1 MAQPPVPEPCSNCR
15 HFLGLHIE
23 EQETDQMEALV
34 TVNCTA
40 FLDGIPEDIQ
50 DGKHRHR
57 RVYDGDRGIRFEE
70 EL

>member
-1 MAQPPVPEPCSNCR
+1 MGQPAVPEPCATCR

-23 EQETDQMEALV
+23 EQATDQMEALM

-40 FLDGIPEDIQ
+40 FPNGIPEDIQ

-57 RVYDGDRGIRFEE
+57 QAHDGDRGIKFEE